1 MIWVLLVLALLAGL
15 LAVPLRGEVLWR
27 SASPPRITLR
37 WLFFKVRIFPL
48 PEKLRKRKKKKKKKP
63 PSPAPKPEPQK
74 PKKKIDPSDLGMVI
88 DLLASAKGAMGF
100 LLRHFRF
107 YKIRLDMIVAKEN
120 AAATAIAYGKAN
132 AMVYGAYTAAKNFL
146 RLETPEIY
154 IRPNFTAGQG
164 DTILE
169 VHGKLTPW
177 AAIGSLII
185 GIITFIKRSRKAK
198 D

>member
-37 WLFFKVRIFPL
+37 WLFFKIRVFPL
-48 PEKLRKRKKKKKKKP
+48 PEK
-63 PSPAPKPEPQK
+63 PKK
-74 PKKKIDPSDLGMVI
+74 PKKKLDPSNLGLVV
-88 DLLASAKGAMGF
+88 DLLASVKGAMGF
-100 LLRHFRF
+100 LLRNFRF

-132 AMVYGAYTAAKNFL
+132 AMVYGAYAAAQNFL
-146 RLETPEIY
+146 RLETPEIH

-177 AAIGSLII
+177 AAIGSLLL
-185 GIITFIKRSRKAK
+185 GIVTFIKRSRRAK

>member
-37 WLFFKVRIFPL
+37 WLFFKIRVFPL
-48 PEKLRKRKKKKKKKP
+48 PEKPKKPQKKKKKKP
-63 PSPAPKPEPQK
+63 PAPAQKPEPKK
-74 PKKKIDPSDLGMVI
+74 PKKKLDPSNLGLVV
-88 DLLASAKGAMGF
+88 DLLASVKGAMGF
-100 LLRHFRF
+100 LLRNFRF

-132 AMVYGAYTAAKNFL
+132 AMVYGAYAAAQNFL
-146 RLETPEIY
+146 RLETPEIH

-177 AAIGSLII
+177 AAIGSLLL
-185 GIITFIKRSRKAK
+185 GIVTFIKRSRRAK